1 MAPAQLG
8 AVLSRKETGHNLI
21 SPETRPGL
29 LLGTFR
35 SQDGPYDKAT
45 LAALEQAFSDAW
57 AVLEARDPLRDW
69 VKDGQLSSNLSEKL
83 MALADKGITKPDELC
98 KRALKGL
105 PRRRAA

>member
-1 MAPAQLG
+1 VNTKQTR
-8 AVLSRKETGHNLI
+8 AV
-21 SPETRPGL
+21 
-29 LLGTFR
+29 
-35 SQDGPYDKAT
+35 AT
-45 LAALEQAFSDAW
+45 QPQPHSL
-57 AVLEARDPLRDW
+57 LEARDTLRDW

>member
-1 MAPAQLG
+1 MG
-8 AVLSRKETGHNLI
+8 SRH
-21 SPETRPGL
+21 PPR
-29 LLGTFR
+29 
-35 SQDGPYDKAT
+35 PYDEAT
-45 LAALEQAFSDAW
+45 LAALEQAFTDAW

-98 KRALKGL
+98 KRALKAL

>member
-1 MAPAQLG
+1 LG
-8 AVLSRKETGHNLI
+8 L
-21 SPETRPGL
+21 
-29 LLGTFR
+29 
-35 SQDGPYDKAT
+35 
-45 LAALEQAFSDAW
+45 
-57 AVLEARDPLRDW
+57 LEARDPLRDW

>member
-1 MAPAQLG
+1 MS
-8 AVLSRKETGHNLI
+8 SRH
-21 SPETRPGL
+21 PPRPC
-29 LLGTFR
+29 
-35 SQDGPYDKAT
+35 DKAT

-69 VKDGQLSSNLSEKL
+69 VRDGQLSSNLSEKL

>member
-1 MAPAQLG
+1 MG
-8 AVLSRKETGHNLI
+8 SRH
-21 SPETRPGL
+21 PPR
-29 LLGTFR
+29 
-35 SQDGPYDKAT
+35 PYDKAT

-83 MALADKGITKPDELC
+83 MALADKGSTKPDELC

-105 PRRRAA
+105 PRRSRGVTTGHPQCVRDCSPVAHIKFNVRLWHIAD

>member
-1 MAPAQLG
+1 MG
-8 AVLSRKETGHNLI
+8 SRH
-21 SPETRPGL
+21 PPR
-29 LLGTFR
+29 
-35 SQDGPYDKAT
+35 PYDKAT
-45 LAALEQAFSDAW
+45 LAALEQAISDAW

-98 KRALKGL
+98 KRALKSL

>member
-1 MAPAQLG
+1 MG
-8 AVLSRKETGHNLI
+8 SRHPPRL
-21 SPETRPGL
+21 
-29 LLGTFR
+29 
-35 SQDGPYDKAT
+35 YDKAT
-45 LAALEQAFSDAW
+45 LAALSDAW